1 MTLDAVLLAAPAFD
15 PGAWTRRSLASRF
28 LRPLI
33 QARGLRHPEIPMLSH
48 LRISRKL
55 SVAFSAII
63 AVFIGV
69 SAIVHFNLSTI
80 TAAAAAKDVTNM
92 VMEDRA
98 AMDTALLAQES
109 AVRAFVA
116 TQDPAFVEHYRQEGR
131 AYDAA
136 LRHLRQVATD
146 RKNLALVGQ
155 MDAAANAWRRD
166 EALTQIRLASDPAEL
181 PQAVAMIGGGKLA
194 TAQALSATIAAN
206 IDQVYQ
212 RRTLAHRAAVGQSA
226 LTLWLGS
233 GVVVALAGLAGW
245 LLTRGVAVP
254 VAAMTQTM
262 GALAAGRHDVEIPA
276 IGRRDEVGDMAQA
289 VLIFRQNAI
298 EKLDLETLTAAQRAA
313 AEVERHEHEAQRAL
327 AAAQQAAVVA
337 AIADGLG
344 KLSAGDL
351 TQRLTQS
358 FAPEYE
364 QLRADFNAAVT
375 KLNDTMGL
383 IILNAEAIGSG
394 SQEISEAASD
404 LSRRTEQQ
412 AASLEETAATLDE
425 ITGTV
430 MRTAEGSTDAHQI
443 VSAAKDEA
451 DRSVDLVNRA
461 VDSMSAIQASAGQIG
476 QIVGVIDEI
485 AFQTNLLALNAG
497 VEAAR
502 AGDAGR
508 GFAVVA
514 QEVRAL
520 AQRSASAA
528 KEIRLLIGASSRQ
541 VDAGVD
547 LVGQTGA
554 ALTHIACLVGRI
566 TGIVESISAS
576 AQEQAT
582 GLQQVNTA
590 VNQMDQVTQQNAAMV
605 EQSTAA
611 SVSLANEAAEL
622 SRSMAQFRLVGSSST
637 PPVRGE
643 RATASVYRPSFGGGA
658 ARAHG
663 GAL

>member
-1 MTLDAVLLAAPAFD
+1 
-15 PGAWTRRSLASRF
+15 
-28 LRPLI
+28 
-33 QARGLRHPEIPMLSH
+33 MLSH

-69 SAIVHFNLSTI
+69 SATVHFNLSTI
-80 TAAAAAKDVTNM
+80 TAAAASKDITKM

-116 TQDPAFVEHYRQEGR
+116 TQDSAFVDHYRQEGR

-136 LRHLRQVATD
+136 LGHLRRVATD

-166 EALTQIRLASDPAEL
+166 EALNQIRLASDPASR
-181 PQAVAMIGGGKLA
+181 PQAVAMISGGKLA
-194 TAQALSATIAAN
+194 AAQALSATIARN

-212 RRTLAHRAAVGQSA
+212 RRTLAHRAAVSHST
-226 LTLWLGS
+226 LILWLGS
-233 GVVVALAGLAGW
+233 GAVVALAGLAGW

-298 EKLDLETLTAAQRAA
+298 EKLDLEALTAAQRAA
-313 AEVERHEHEAQRAL
+313 AEAERQEHEAQRAL
-327 AAAQQAAVVA
+327 AAGQQAAVVA

-351 TQRLTQS
+351 TQRLTQT

-364 QLRADFNAAVT
+364 QLRADFNAAVA

-443 VSAAKDEA
+443 VAAAKDEA
-451 DRSVDLVNRA
+451 DRSVGLVNRA

-554 ALTHIACLVGRI
+554 ALTHIADLVGRI

-637 PPVRGE
+637 PLARGE
-643 RATASVYRPSFGGGA
+643 RATASVHRPSFGGGA
-658 ARAHG
+658 ARAQAV
-663 GAL
+663 ALETWEEF